1 MEWNGEGGGPPL
13 GISLGYYQ
21 ENSCYFRQPV
31 APSPTPDKWNQIVVE
46 NLKKSMD
53 IGFWQS
59 PTSNLNKNTI
69 KKSTIY
75 IPPSFHDICLNL
87 YDNKHSPQ
95 LGGGG
100 PCGLNP
106 S

>member
-13 GISLGYYQ
+13 GISLGCYQ
-21 ENSCYFRQPV
+21 DNSCYFRQPV

-46 NLKKSMD
+46 NLKKFH
-53 IGFWQS
+53 GHRFLAK
-59 PTSNLNKNTI
+59 SNIQFKQKYY

-75 IPPSFHDICLNL
+75 IPPSFNDICLKL

-95 LGGGG
+95 LGGGA
-100 PCGLNP
+100 LVD
-106 S
+106 